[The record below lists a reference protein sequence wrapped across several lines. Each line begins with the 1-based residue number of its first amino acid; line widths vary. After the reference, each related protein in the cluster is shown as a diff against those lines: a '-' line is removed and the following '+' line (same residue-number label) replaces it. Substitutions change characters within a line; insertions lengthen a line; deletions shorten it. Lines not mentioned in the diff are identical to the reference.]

1 MHTLSTEASS
11 TDEKNASLEEALELI
26 RDDLDKVDQE
36 FRKNLT
42 SNVPII
48 SAVGEHLLLS
58 GGKRFRPI
66 LLLLSAKLCGYEG
79 DRHICMA
86 SLVEFVHTA
95 TLLHDD
101 VVDKAEL
108 RRGNASANSIWGNE
122 ASVLV
127 GDFLFTKSF
136 SLAVENGNW
145 EVFRALSRATT
156 LMAEGELEELIK
168 TNDLS
173 LTEENYLSIILRKTA
188 FLISAAAQI
197 GAILGKVSK
206 EKEKALSDFGM
217 DVGMAFQLTDDN
229 LDYTSRKEEFGKKIG
244 IDLQDG
250 KITLPLIFTLN
261 QCDEEERTIVRKS
274 VESRPLT
281 EEAFLNVVNMIE
293 RYRGIHYT
301 WKRAKAYVEKAKD
314 HLRLFPNSKERE
326 ALYSIGRLYLGEKI
340 ISDHAGSISDYRMM
354 VRT

>member
-1 MHTLSTEASS
+1 MMDEQDNIFAMNISITEPSS
-11 TDEKNASLEEALELI
+11 VEEKSSSLEEALELI
-26 RDDLDKVDQE
+26 RDDLEKVDQE
-36 FRKNLT
+36 FRKNLR

-66 LLLLSAKLCGYEG
+66 LLLLSAKLCGYRG

-86 SLVEFVHTA
+86 SLIEFIHTA

-145 EVFRALSRATT
+145 EIFRTLSRATT
-156 LMAEGELEELIK
+156 EMAEGELEELIK
-168 TNDLS
+168 TSDLS
-173 LTEENYLSIILRKTA
+173 LKEEDYLSIIARKTA

-197 GAILGKVSK
+197 GAILGNASK
-206 EKEKALSDFGM
+206 EEERALSDFGM

-229 LDYTSRKEEFGKKIG
+229 LDYTSKKEAFGKKIG

-250 KITLPLIFTLN
+250 KITLPLIFALN
-261 QCDEEERTIVRKS
+261 QCSEEERVYIRKS
-274 VESRPLT
+274 VDSCPLT
-281 EEAFLNVVNMIE
+281 EEAFFNVVKMIE
-293 RYRGIHYT
+293 RYHGIGYT
-301 WKRAKAYVEKAKD
+301 WEKAKTYVERAKG
-314 HLRLFPNSKERE
+314 HLDAFPNSKQRE
-326 ALYSIGRLYLGEKI
+326 ALYALANYILERRL
-340 ISDHAGSISDYRMM
+340 
-354 VRT
+354 